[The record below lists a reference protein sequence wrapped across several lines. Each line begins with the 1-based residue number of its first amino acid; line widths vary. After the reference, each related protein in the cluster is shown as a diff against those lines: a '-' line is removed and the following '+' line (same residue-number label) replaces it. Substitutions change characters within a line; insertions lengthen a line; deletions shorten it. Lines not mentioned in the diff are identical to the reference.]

1 MKCTGG
7 QIKAFS
13 ILSCTAC
20 DAKRAKSGERQYTE

>member
-7 QIKAFS
+7 EITAFS

-20 DAKRAKSGERQYTE
+20 DAKRTKVGED